1 MTGLLRTDLS
11 TSHKAHLAASAF
23 SQQGEYGPT
32 TALAR
37 RYDLSRPTVYAAGQT
52 GQAVLEEHFTR
63 AQAGDSVT
71 WVAVDTAQLKRAIV
85 ALRVVA
91 PDSLRAIED
100 LLPILYPGVK
110 MSYGSIQAVAVE
122 AETRAAEHNATVDL
136 SSVVGGAL
144 DEMYSQGDPV
154 LAGVD
159 LDSGHL
165 FNLALRDSR
174 GGDDWAEVL
183 REASAHGLNLA
194 IVVKD
199 AARGIAAGVTKV
211 FPDAEQRDDC
221 FHAKYE
227 MNKVRRRLSQRAYA
241 AIHREIEAEQQY
253 DRATRQLG
261 GHWRKAL
268 GRLTFAKQ
276 RCHQAIELH
285 DAFERAMTQAHDAL
299 DFVDVATGCIQTEQR
314 MRRQLETAAAQM
326 MALDDD
332 KARRVGGYL
341 NNRAPGLAKHMGSLR
356 QQLDEIAD
364 RFGESPTELAC
375 VIWQLRWLLRRG
387 CDDLQR
393 HRHEHQLLGAFAMLR
408 HRAKDEA
415 IRVFEAVDQAVQ
427 QRYRASSA
435 IEGFNAALRP
445 FLYVHKGVTQGFLEL
460 FRAYYNLRV
469 RRWGRHK
476 GTSAHKV
483 LTGQHIE
490 DWLTVLG
497 YPPSTALN

>member
-23 SQQGEYGPT
+23 SHQGEYGPT
-32 TALAR
+32 TALAQQ
-37 RYDLSRPTVYAAGQT
+37 YDISRPTVYAAGQT
-52 GQAVLEEHFTR
+52 GQTVLEEHFAR
-63 AQAGDSVT
+63 AETSDSVT

-85 ALRVVA
+85 ALRVIA

-110 MSYGSIQAVAVE
+110 MSYGSIQAIAVE
-122 AETRAAEHNATVDL
+122 AEARAAEHNATVDL
-136 SSVVGGAL
+136 SSIVGGAL

-165 FNLALRDSR
+165 FNLALRESR

-183 REASAHGLNLA
+183 REASDHGLDLA

-199 AARGIAAGVTKV
+199 AAKGIQAGVTKV

-227 MNKVRRRLSQRAYA
+227 MNKVCRRLSQRAYG
-241 AIHREIEAEQQY
+241 AIQREIEAEQAY
-253 DRATRQLG
+253 DRETRKLHGQT
-261 GHWRKAL
+261 RNAA
-268 GRLTFAKQ
+268 GRLRHARR
-276 RCHQAIELH
+276 RCQQAIELH
-285 DAFERAMTQAHDAL
+285 DAFERAMCQANAAL
-299 DFVDVATGCIQTEQR
+299 DFVDLATGGIQTEQR
-314 MRRQLETAAAQM
+314 MRRQLETAATEM
-326 MALDDD
+326 MALGDD
-332 KARRVGGYL
+332 KARKVGTYML
-341 NNRAPGLAKHMGSLR
+341 NRAPGLAKHMGTLG
-356 QQLDEIAD
+356 QQLGEIASH
-364 RFGESPTELAC
+364 FGEIPMQLAC
-375 VIWQLRWLLRRG
+375 VIWQIRWLLRRG

-393 HRHEHQLLGAFAMLR
+393 HRYERQLLGAFAMLR
-408 HRAKDEA
+408 HLAGEDA
-415 IRVFEAVDQAVQ
+415 GLVFEAVDLAAHN
-427 QRYRASSA
+427 RYRASSA

-476 GTSAHKV
+476 GTSSHEI
-483 LTGQHIE
+483 LTGKHIE

-497 YPPSTALN
+497 YPPGAALN